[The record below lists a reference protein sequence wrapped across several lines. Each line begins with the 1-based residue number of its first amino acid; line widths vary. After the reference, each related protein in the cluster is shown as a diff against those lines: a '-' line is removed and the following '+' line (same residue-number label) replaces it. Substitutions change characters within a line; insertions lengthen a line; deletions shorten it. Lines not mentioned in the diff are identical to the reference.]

1 VNGGAAYRSESPSTP
16 VLELAGIEKAF
27 GAVSVLRGVSLAIG
41 RGEVHALLGE
51 NGAGKSTLMRILLGA
66 ESADI
71 GTMKLGG
78 DSYSPGSPGGARA
91 RGVVMVPQ
99 ERTLCMHL
107 SVLENI
113 VLGLEPS
120 SIGFVRRGEARE
132 IAERA
137 LGLVTG
143 ADRRIPLDV
152 LAGRLSVADQ
162 QLVEIA
168 RALAQGGA
176 ADSRSSSQERS
187 LSAKVLILDEPTS
200 SLGHDDAARLF
211 TRVHAL
217 KSRGLS
223 IILVTHFLGDVRA
236 HADRYTVLRDGKVQ
250 GEGDPK
256 ATPPERIVREML
268 GRELEASLEQQ
279 AGHRGQ
285 APAAD
290 DSTKG
295 EDVLL
300 EVKALGG
307 RDRPRSVSFVL
318 RRGEILGIAGLVGS
332 GRTELLRLLVG
343 LDVPVRGTVD
353 VRAPKGVGLL
363 SEDRGGEGL
372 MLSRS
377 IADNV
382 TLSKRGP
389 FVSMPG
395 KVEAEGAR
403 WIGELSMKASGPLQ
417 SVGELSG
424 GNQQKVQ
431 VARLL
436 REDYD
441 VLLVDEPT
449 RGIDV
454 ASKAQVLSLVRELAR
469 KGKGIVL
476 VSSQLDELL
485 STCDRI
491 AVLRRGELEAS
502 RVASRW
508 TEETLLLEASS

>member
-1 VNGGAAYRSESPSTP
+1 MTRASATET
-16 VLELAGIEKAF
+16 VLEIAGIEKSF
-27 GAVSVLRGVSLAIG
+27 GAVSVLRGVSLNVG

-66 ESADI
+66 ESADR
-71 GTMKLGG
+71 GEMKV
-78 DSYSPGSPGGARA
+78 GGARYAPGNPGAA
-91 RGVVMVPQ
+91 RSAGVVMVPQ
-99 ERTLCMHL
+99 ERTLCPDL
-107 SVLENI
+107 TVLENI

-120 SIGFVRRGEARE
+120 VAGFIRDGQARE

-143 ADRRIPLDV
+143 VGRLIPLDARARY
-152 LAGRLSVADQ
+152 LGVADQ

-176 ADSRSSSQERS
+176 AEGRPHERDGTT
-187 LSAKVLILDEPTS
+187 AKILVLDEPTS

-217 KSRGLS
+217 KSAGLS
-223 IILVTHFLGDVRA
+223 ILLVTHFLGDVRA
-236 HADRYTVLRDGKVQ
+236 HADRYTVLRDGKVA

-256 ATPPERIVREML
+256 TTPPEQIVREML
-268 GRELEASLEQQ
+268 GRELEASRAEQSG
-279 AGHRGQ
+279 AI
-285 APAAD
+285 ASD
-290 DSTKG
+290 G
-295 EDVLL
+295 EVVLDVN
-300 EVKALGG
+300 ALGG
-307 RDRPRSVSFVL
+307 RARPRSASFVL
-318 RRGEILGIAGLVGS
+318 RRGEVLGIAGLVGS

-343 LDVPVRGTVD
+343 LDPRVHGTVQ
-353 VRAPKGVGLL
+353 VRAAKGIGLL

-372 MLSRS
+372 MLRRS
-377 IADNV
+377 IAENV
-382 TLSKRGP
+382 TLSKRGTFLSFP
-389 FVSMPG
+389 RRVL
-395 KVEAEGAR
+395 AEGAR
-403 WIGELSMKASGPLQ
+403 WIAELGVKASGPSQ
-417 SVGELSG
+417 DVGELSG

-431 VARLL
+431 IARLL

-441 VLLVDEPT
+441 VLLIDEPT

-476 VSSQLDELL
+476 VSSQLDELV

-491 AVLRRGELEAS
+491 AVLRRGELDAP
-502 RVASRW
+502 RPAAQW
-508 TEETLLLEASS
+508 TEEKLLLEASS